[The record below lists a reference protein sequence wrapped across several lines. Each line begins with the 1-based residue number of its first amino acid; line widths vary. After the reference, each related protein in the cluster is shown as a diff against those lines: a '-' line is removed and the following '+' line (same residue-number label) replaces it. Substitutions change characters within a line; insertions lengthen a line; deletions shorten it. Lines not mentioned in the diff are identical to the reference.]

1 MQASCDSDDALIAR
15 FLGSR
20 YLGRRYLRYSELE
33 ALGIVDDRSTL
44 VSWMRA
50 GGFPRSLK
58 IPSRY
63 GKTLVWDA
71 LEVAQHIA
79 QRVAARDLSPLE
91 NEAGA
96 PAMGRPPDSKTG
108 PLATGRN
115 EFTAPC
121 PYPKT

>member
-1 MQASCDSDDALIAR
+1 MQTPCDSDDALIAR

-20 YLGRRYLRYSELE
+20 YLGRRYLRYAELE
-33 ALGIVDDRSTL
+33 ALGICDNRASL
-44 VSWMRA
+44 EKWIGA

-79 QRVAARDLSPLE
+79 QRVAARDLVPE
-91 NEAGA
+91 NNEGA
-96 PAMGRPPDSKTG
+96 PTRERPFDSETD

-115 EFTAPC
+115 ELAPC
-121 PYPKT
+121 PYRTDET